1 MTMTVHDVAVVG
13 AGPAG
18 ACAAR
23 VLAEAGAR
31 VVLLEKHALPRYK
44 TCGGGVVGRAL
55 RGLPPPVRAA
65 VEAAAVERS
74 CHAADLDLGDDGAPM
89 RTQRQRPLI
98 SMVMRDRFDAVL
110 CAAAERAGAEVRPR
124 CAVRAVVTR
133 DERIELETAGG
144 PVAARFV
151 VAADGATSE
160 TARLAG
166 WRPPRARAP
175 AVEAEVRV
183 PDTDFARLAG
193 AARFDFGPAPA
204 GYGWVF
210 PKRAHL
216 SIGVCTMRSG
226 VNLNVSL
233 TRYLDMLGL
242 TRLEHVDKH
251 GFFIPLGA
259 RAEGVVRGRVLLAGD
274 AASLADPVTGE
285 GISAAIESGSLAA
298 RAILEGGDDPA
309 RVGERYD
316 RALVALRREVRIGRV
331 LARLT
336 YDLPRLRRWVFR
348 IHGQAL
354 AEGMTDVL
362 MGDRT
367 YASLLGRAKTYT
379 YLLGLRRV
387 RHVFQ

>member
-1 MTMTVHDVAVVG
+1 MTVHDVAVVG
-13 AGPAG
+13 TGPAG

-31 VVLLEKHALPRYK
+31 VLLLEKHALPRYK

-55 RGLPPPVRAA
+55 RGLPSPLRAA
-65 VEAAAVERS
+65 VEATAVERA
-74 CHAADLDLGDDGAPM
+74 CHTAEIDLGGERLRF
-89 RTQRQRPLI
+89 RTRRPRPLI

-110 CAAAERAGAEVRPR
+110 CAAAERAGTEVRAR
-124 CAVRAVVTR
+124 CAVRAVVLR
-133 DERIELETAGG
+133 DDRIEVETTGG
-144 PVAARFV
+144 TVAARFV

-160 TARLAG
+160 TARLCG
-166 WRPPRARAP
+166 WSPPRPCAP
-175 AVEAEVRV
+175 ALEAEVRV
-183 PDTDFARLAG
+183 SDADFGRLAG
-193 AARFDFGPAPA
+193 TARFDFGSFAA

-233 TRYLDMLGL
+233 VRYLDMLGL
-242 TRLEHVDKH
+242 TQLEHVEKH
-251 GFFIPLGA
+251 GFFIPLGP

-274 AASLADPVTGE
+274 AAGLADPVTGE
-285 GISAAIESGSLAA
+285 GISAAIESGTLAA
-298 RAILEGGDDPA
+298 RAILDGGAEPA

-316 RALVALRREVRIGRV
+316 RALVPLRREIRIGRV

-336 YDLPRLRRWVFR
+336 YDWPRLRRSVFR

-367 YASLLGRAKTYT
+367 YAGVLSRAKTYAF
-379 YLLGLRRV
+379 LLGLRRK
-387 RHVFQ
+387 

>member
-1 MTMTVHDVAVVG
+1 MTIHDVAVVG

-55 RGLPPPVRAA
+55 RGLPPHVRAD
-65 VEAAAVERS
+65 VEAAAVEHS
-74 CHAADLDLGDDGAPM
+74 CHTADIELGDDGTRIRA
-89 RTQRQRPLI
+89 QRQRPVI

-110 CAAAERAGAEVRPR
+110 VAAAERAGAEVRPR
-124 CAVRAVVTR
+124 CAMHAVMIR
-133 DERIELETAGG
+133 DDRIELETKGG
-144 PVAARFV
+144 PVVARFV

-160 TARLAG
+160 TARLCG
-166 WRPPRARAP
+166 WSPPRPFAP
-175 AVEAEVRV
+175 ALEAEVRV
-183 PDTDFARLAG
+183 GDADFARLAG
-193 AARFDFGPAPA
+193 AARFDFGPILA

-233 TRYLDMLGL
+233 ARYLKALGL
-242 TRLEHVDKH
+242 DRLEGVEKH
-251 GFFIPLGA
+251 GFFIPLGP
-259 RAEGVVRGRVLLAGD
+259 RAEGLVRGRVLLAGD
-274 AASLADPVTGE
+274 AAGLADPVTGE
-285 GISAAIESGSLAA
+285 GISAAIESGTLAA
-298 RAILEGGDDPA
+298 RAILDGGAEPVH
-309 RVGERYD
+309 VGERYD
-316 RALVALRREVRIGRV
+316 RALATLRREVRLGRV

-336 YDLPRLRRWVFR
+336 YDWPRLRRWVFR
-348 IHGQAL
+348 LHGQAL

-367 YASLLGRAKTYT
+367 YAGLLSRAKTYA
-379 YLLGLRRV
+379 YLLGLDRG
-387 RHVFQ
+387 

>member
-1 MTMTVHDVAVVG
+1 MTVHDVAVVG

-55 RGLPPPVRAA
+55 RGLPSPIRAT
-65 VEAAAVERS
+65 VEATAVERS
-74 CHAADLDLGDDGAPM
+74 CHTADLDLGDDGARM
-89 RTQRQRPLI
+89 RTRRQRPLI

-110 CAAAERAGAEVRPR
+110 CAVAERAGAEVRPR
-124 CAVRAVVTR
+124 CAVRALVIR
-133 DERIELETAGG
+133 DDRIELETMGG
-144 PVAARFV
+144 AVAARFV

-166 WRPPRARAP
+166 WRPPRACAP
-175 AVEAEVRV
+175 ALEAEIRVR
-183 PDTDFARLAG
+183 DADFARLAD
-193 AARFDFGPAPA
+193 AARFDFGPVAA

-226 VNLNVSL
+226 VNLHVGL
-233 TRYLDMLGL
+233 ARYLETLGL
-242 TRLEHVDKH
+242 NHLEHVEKH
-251 GFFIPLGA
+251 GFFIPLGS
-259 RAEGVVRGRVLLAGD
+259 RAEGVVRGRMLLAGD

-285 GISAAIESGSLAA
+285 GISAAIESGTLAA
-298 RAILEGGDDPA
+298 RAILDGGGEPA
-309 RVGERYD
+309 RVGRRYD
-316 RALVALRREVRIGRV
+316 RALSALRREVRIGRV

-336 YDLPRLRRWVFR
+336 YDLPRVRRWVFR

-367 YASLLGRAKTYT
+367 YASLLSRAKTYAF
-379 YLLGLRRV
+379 LLGLKRI
-387 RHVFQ
+387 

>member
-1 MTMTVHDVAVVG
+1 MTVHDVAVVG

-44 TCGGGVVGRAL
+44 TCGGGIVGRAL
-55 RGLPPPVRAA
+55 RGLPAA
-65 VEAAAVERS
+65 VRSDVEAAVERA
-74 CHAADLDLGDDGAPM
+74 CHTVDLDLSDDGARF
-89 RTQRQRPLI
+89 RTQRRRPLI

-110 CAAAERAGAEVRPR
+110 CTAAERAGAEVRPR
-124 CAVRAVVTR
+124 CAVRALAVR
-133 DERIELETAGG
+133 DDRIELETMGG

-166 WRPPRARAP
+166 WSPPRRCAP
-175 AVEAEVRV
+175 ALEAEVRV
-183 PDTDFARLAG
+183 GDADFARLAG
-193 AARFDFGPAPA
+193 AARFDFGPMPA

-226 VNLNVSL
+226 VNLHVSL
-233 TRYLDMLGL
+233 ARYLQALGL
-242 TRLEHVDKH
+242 EQLERIEKH

-259 RAEGVVRGRVLLAGD
+259 RAVARGRVLLAGD

-285 GISAAIESGSLAA
+285 GISAAIESGTLAA
-298 RAILEGGDDPA
+298 RAIVDGGGEPA

-316 RALVALRREVRIGRV
+316 RALIALRREARLGRI

-336 YDLPRLRRWVFR
+336 YEWPRLRRRVFR

-367 YASLLGRAKTYT
+367 YAGLLSRAKTYAF
-379 YLLGLRRV
+379 LLRLRSTRRV
-387 RHVFQ
+387 FE

>member
-1 MTMTVHDVAVVG
+1 MTVHDVAVVG

-18 ACAAR
+18 ASAAR

-44 TCGGGVVGRAL
+44 TCGGGLVGRAL
-55 RGLPPPVRAA
+55 RGLPPAVRAS
-65 VEAAAVERS
+65 VEDTAVERF
-74 CHAADLDLGDDGAPM
+74 CHTADLEMSDDGA
-89 RTQRQRPLI
+89 RFRAQRQRPLI

-110 CAAAERAGAEVRPR
+110 CTAAEGAGAEVRPR
-124 CAVRAVVTR
+124 CAVRALVIR
-133 DERIELETAGG
+133 DDRVELETMGG
-144 PVAARFV
+144 PVVARFV

-166 WRPPRARAP
+166 WRPPRACAP
-175 AVEAEVRV
+175 ALEAEVRV
-183 PDTDFARLAG
+183 RDEDFARLAG
-193 AARFDFGPAPA
+193 TARFDFGPLPA

-226 VNLNVSL
+226 VNLNVGL
-233 TRYLDMLGL
+233 MRYLDMLGL
-242 TRLEHVDKH
+242 SRFEGVEKH
-251 GFFIPLGA
+251 GFFIPLGS

-285 GISAAIESGSLAA
+285 GISAAIESGTLAA
-298 RAILEGGDDPA
+298 RAILDGGDAPA
-309 RVGERYD
+309 RVGEGYE
-316 RALVALRREVRIGRV
+316 RALVALRREVRLGRV

-336 YDLPRLRRWVFR
+336 YDWPRLRRWVFR

-354 AEGMTDVL
+354 SEGMTDVL

-367 YASLLGRAKTYT
+367 YAGLLSHAKTYAH
-379 YLLGLRRV
+379 LLGLRR
-387 RHVFQ
+387 

>member
-1 MTMTVHDVAVVG
+1 MTVHDVAVVG
-13 AGPAG
+13 GGPAG

-55 RGLPPPVRAA
+55 RGLPSGIRAT
-65 VEAAAVERS
+65 VEAAAERS
-74 CHAADLDLGDDGAPM
+74 CHVADLDLGDDGRFRA
-89 RTQRQRPLI
+89 RRQRPVI
-98 SMVMRDRFDAVL
+98 SMVMRDRFDALLV
-110 CAAAERAGAEVRPR
+110 AAAERAGAEVRPR
-124 CAVRAVVTR
+124 CAVRGAVIR
-133 DERIELETAGG
+133 DDRIELETIGG
-144 PVAARFV
+144 PVVARFL

-166 WRPPRARAP
+166 WSPPRPLAP
-175 AVEAEVRV
+175 AVEAEITVG
-183 PDTDFARLAG
+183 DADFARFAS
-193 AARFDFGPAPA
+193 AARFDFGPVAA

-226 VNLNVSL
+226 TNLNVSL
-233 TRYLDMLGL
+233 MRYLDTLGL
-242 TRLEHVDKH
+242 TRLERVEKH
-251 GFFIPLGA
+251 GFFIPLGP

-274 AASLADPVTGE
+274 AAGLADPVTGE
-285 GISAAIESGSLAA
+285 GISAAIESGTLAA
-298 RAILEGGDDPA
+298 RAIVDGDGEPA
-309 RVGERYD
+309 RVGERYE
-316 RALVALRREVRIGRV
+316 RALVALRREVKIGRV

-336 YDLPRLRRWVFR
+336 YDLPRLRGWVFR
-348 IHGQAL
+348 LHGQSL

-367 YASLLGRAKTYT
+367 YAGLMTRAKTYAF
-379 YLLGLRRV
+379 LLGLRRA
-387 RHVFQ
+387 RRVFQ